1 MEWVVSNDKNEQLV
15 IGYRSNSKQ
24 FYINRKASGIVS
36 FSDKFPMEAI
46 APRITNASTIHLDF
60 VFDKTSVELFA
71 DGGLTVMSCLFFP
84 TQPYNK
90 LIWNAPNTTI
100 SDVSVHYDK

>member
-1 MEWVVSNDKNEQLV
+1 
-15 IGYRSNSKQ
+15 
-24 FYINRKASGIVS
+24 
-36 FSDKFPMEAI
+36 MEAI